1 MGQQCCHFED
11 WDHLKIEASY
21 KVEKDSPLSMPCC
34 NSKKQYV
41 VRDEENGQHVKN
53 IDVLF
58 DEVDNILS
66 SSALTPLWFIL
77 PILIG
82 GISHG
87 IMFAY
92 EAAGYLYWIPWVL
105 PNALLIQPMWWYYIS
120 KRSCGLKNAI
130 NKWNSS
136 YGVSQGIEV
145 QAGIED
151 KVYWQYFSNSM
162 TNWLNCRSKEM
173 GNPMLHVCKNVNAVA
188 M

>member
-130 NKWNSS
+130 NKWNRLVECPILS
-136 YGVSQGIEV
+136 YFTKLNPSVHTVSV
-145 QAGIED
+145 KA
-151 KVYWQYFSNSM
+151 
-162 TNWLNCRSKEM
+162 LRSKLALRTKST
-173 GNPMLHVCKNVNAVA
+173 GNTSPTV
-188 M
+188 